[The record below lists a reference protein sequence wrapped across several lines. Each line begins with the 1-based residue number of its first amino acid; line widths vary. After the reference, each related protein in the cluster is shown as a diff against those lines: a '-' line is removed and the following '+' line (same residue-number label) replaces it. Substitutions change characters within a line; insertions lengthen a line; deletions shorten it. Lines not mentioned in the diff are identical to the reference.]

1 MNISNVF
8 TVDGKPFFPLA
19 GQVHNSSAYTVQG
32 LDVGWKALEALH
44 ANTAEIPV
52 YWEQIEPHEGQYDF
66 RFLDVLLDQAR
77 QRSLKLIL
85 LWFATWKNGTMKNS
99 PAWVKLDS
107 ERFRRVRSV
116 DGAALAVLSPHCQAT
131 WEADRRAFCALLD
144 HLRQFDNDATVIAM
158 QIENEPGILGS
169 DRDYSSESEE
179 LFNKAVPTD
188 LVQALRDHPD
198 TPISAVW
205 RQQGERSDGTWP
217 ELFGWQAG
225 EFFSAWHIARFINAL
240 AQVGKAIH
248 PLCMFANVWSEQM
261 RWRIPGVNY
270 PSGGATTATFDLWK
284 WATPD
289 LDLIGP
295 DIYIRNANDYKR
307 MCETYARR
315 DNPLFIPESACHES
329 NALNMFYAIAEY
341 NAVGYA
347 LFGIEDILAE
357 DGAIRPQFQTVVSS
371 FRSTA
376 AILPLLIASPD
387 TPTIYPV
394 IQEEY
399 MSEQYVDLGIYIGL
413 VVFHQAETEFVW
425 SDFQHYWRDTRDRGR
440 GLLVLVDEREVYAVG
455 TGYRLLL
462 KKKGPPE
469 VMLAASQ
476 ASEYLANRLT
486 NYVSVEE
493 GHFNADGTWVVDRQR
508 SGDES
513 DFGVWIDTD
522 VGVVR
527 VVVGD

>member
-1 MNISNVF
+1 MNIPNVF
-8 TVDGKPFFPLA
+8 VVDGKPFFPLA
-19 GQVHNSSAYTVQG
+19 GQVHNSSAYTMQG
-32 LDVGWKALEALH
+32 LEVGWKALEALH

-66 RFLDVLLDQAR
+66 RLLDALLEQAR
-77 QRSLKLIL
+77 QRGLKLIL
-85 LWFATWKNGTMKNS
+85 LWFATWKNGAMKNS
-99 PAWVKLDS
+99 PVWVKLDPQ
-107 ERFRRVRSV
+107 RFRRVRAV
-116 DGAALAVLSPHCQAT
+116 DGVALGVLSPHCQAT

-144 HLRQFDNDATVIAM
+144 HLRQFDHDATVIAI

-169 DRDYSSESEE
+169 DRDYSPEAEE
-179 LFNKAVPTD
+179 WFNASVPAE
-188 LVQALRDHPD
+188 LVQALQAHPL
-198 TPISAVW
+198 TPIAAVW
-205 RQQGERSDGTWP
+205 RQHGELSNGTWP
-217 ELFGWQAG
+217 EFFGWQAG

-240 AQVGKAIH
+240 AQAGKAIH
-248 PLCMFANVWSEQM
+248 RVCMFANVWSEQM
-261 RWRIPGVNY
+261 RWRVPGVNY
-270 PSGGATTATFDLWK
+270 PSGGATTATLDLWK

-289 LDLIGP
+289 LDLIAP

-307 MCETYARR
+307 MCETYARH
-315 DNPLFIPESACHES
+315 DNPLFVAESACHES

-347 LFGIEDILAE
+347 MFGIEDILTE
-357 DGAIRPQFQTVVSS
+357 DGAIRSQFQAVVSS

-376 AILPLLIASPD
+376 AILPLLMACRG
-387 TPTIYPV
+387 TATIYPV
-394 IQEEY
+394 VQEEY
-399 MSEQYVDLGIYIGL
+399 MSEQYVDLGAYIGL

-425 SDFQHYWRDTRDRGR
+425 SDFQHYWRHARERGR
-440 GLLVLVDEREVYAVG
+440 GLLVFTDKREMYVIG
-455 TGYRLLL
+455 TGYRLML
-462 KKKGPPE
+462 KKKTPPQ

-486 NYVSVEE
+486 NYVLVEE
-493 GHFNADGTWVVDRQR
+493 GHFNADGTWVGDRQR

-513 DFGVWIDTD
+513 DFGVWVDAD